1 MIKWLFDF
9 DPKKWCLPQTNGIS
23 IILLFIQMLSSPIGH
38 LQNRNHFLSVLVGK
52 WWELTEMMVDILQ
65 G

>member
-1 MIKWLFDF
+1 M
-9 DPKKWCLPQTNGIS
+9 
-23 IILLFIQMLSSPIGH
+23 LFIQMLSSPIGH